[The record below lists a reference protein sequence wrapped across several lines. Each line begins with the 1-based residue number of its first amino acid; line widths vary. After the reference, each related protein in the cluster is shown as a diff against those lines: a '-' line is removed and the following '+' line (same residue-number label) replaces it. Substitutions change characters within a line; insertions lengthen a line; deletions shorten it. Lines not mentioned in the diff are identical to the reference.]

1 MCLGP
6 SSSCDRARMGDVHVE
21 IVEIVA
27 VWGCLG
33 VGIEM
38 NATGM
43 LHDSLISTDVGKVH
57 GMSSVNQKLVQVSNS
72 QHGRKQ
78 NEVTMHSSLTYLF
91 ACHILTC

>member
-1 MCLGP
+1 MPGALIILRP
-6 SSSCDRARMGDVHVE
+6 VDVHVE
-21 IVEIVA
+21 IVAVYCGLGV
-27 VWGCLG
+27 VWGWFG
-33 VGIEM
+33 GG

-43 LHDSLISTDVGKVH
+43 PHDSLISTDVGKVH